1 MTVQELCEYA
11 EIPGCRM
18 DILLAM
24 TDAKNNPENGGT
36 GYFDLCRRLFTSGAR
51 WHCDGCT

>member
-18 DILLAM
+18 DILLAV
-24 TDAKNNPENGGT
+24 TDTNEQ
-36 GYFDLCRRLFTSGAR
+36 S
-51 WHCDGCT
+51 